1 MSRDKIFGR
10 MGNQPP
16 RPPSIAL
23 DRMGKLI
30 EAGHLVMFHAE
41 EDLVFEVVSVGP
53 VLHPGAPA
61 GQAIQIMLA
70 AQFPVM
76 TQAATPNRGFVIVG
90 ESKTRLDA
98 QAKAANNGNGEL
110 ERAYESAVV
119 GENPPGLAVA
129 GGAVLNKVTGTDDH
143 DPEQTYVVTPEKIE
157 QIEHDHAKC
166 GACGATA
173 GMLAVGQICN
183 ECGDGVYR
191 PGQDWLK

>member
-90 ESKTRLDA
+90 ESKTRLEA
-98 QAKAANNGNGEL
+98 QAAAANNGNAEL
-110 ERAYESAVV
+110 QRGYEDAT
-119 GENPPGLAVA
+119 NMPLPMPL
-129 GGAVLNKVTGTDDH
+129 GTIAEV
-143 DPEQTYVVTPEKIE
+143 PAEEPVQEEQAQAE
-157 QIEHDHAKC
+157 QRQNGRSQCH
-166 GACGATA
+166 ACGDIA
-173 GMLAVGQICN
+173 GAIVIGEVCAN
-183 ECGDGVYR
+183 CGDGIYQPV
-191 PGQDWLK
+191 QD